1 MQKLPRGFRQEAIGV
16 EKILFQLERS
26 KVLFQVSG
34 PVIADAVAKDQVL
47 RAGGRTDRV
56 GLNKTQSIDGFAES
70 GLGEERGCKRVAA
83 EIRKTIRHGT
93 LLAYMDWYAAWMLRK
108 YSVRLT
114 ASASFLFLGWFAW
127 TQTQPPKLT
136 IAKVKEGLYEI
147 EGDGGNVAVL
157 VTTDGVLLVDDK
169 FEQDHDAIVSSVKS
183 VTSQPI
189 KYIVTTH
196 HHSDHSGG
204 NGKFISSAEI
214 ISTANA
220 RANIV
225 EHKQSNAPDNM
236 VPARVVFTDELSV
249 FLGGQEVR
257 AKFVGRGHTNGDAV
271 VYFPGLK
278 TLHTGDLMAGTSPL
292 IDYPGG
298 GSLAN
303 WAKTLDAAMMLDF
316 DTVIPGHGKVTDK
329 AGLKAYRDNVD
340 KLKTRVSGLIHEGK
354 SQEEVGQVMT
364 AEYKWAPGSL
374 NMQWSLPGMMT
385 ELK

>member
-1 MQKLPRGFRQEAIGV
+1 M
-16 EKILFQLERS
+16 
-26 KVLFQVSG
+26 
-34 PVIADAVAKDQVL
+34 
-47 RAGGRTDRV
+47 RACGALV
-56 GLNKTQSIDGFAES
+56 
-70 GLGEERGCKRVAA
+70 
-83 EIRKTIRHGT
+83 
-93 LLAYMDWYAAWMLRK
+93 YAAVMLRK
-108 YSVRLT
+108 YSVRLF
-114 ASASFLFLGWFAW
+114 AGVSFLFLGWFAW
-127 TQTQPPKLT
+127 TQTQPAKLT
-136 IAKVKEGLYEI
+136 ISKVKDGLYNI
-147 EGDGGNVAVL
+147 EGDGGNVAAL
-157 VTTDGVLLVDDK
+157 VTDEGVLLVDDK
-169 FEQDHDAIVSSVKS
+169 FEQDHEAIVSSVKS

-189 KYIVTTH
+189 RYIVTTH

-220 RANIV
+220 RANILN
-225 EHKQSNAPDNM
+225 HKQSNAAENM
-236 VPARVVFTDELSV
+236 VPARVVFTDEMSV

-303 WAKTLDAAMMLDF
+303 WAQTLDGAMMLDF

-329 AGLKAYRDNVD
+329 AGLKTYRDNVD
-340 KLKTRVSGLIHEGK
+340 KLKMRVSGLIRDGK
-354 SQEEVGQVMT
+354 SQEEVGKVMT
-364 AEYKWAPGSL
+364 AEYKWAPNSI